1 MSDKQVI
8 IIGAGPS
15 GICAGVQLQRLLGHK
30 NVHFY
35 ERSSDMGGVWF
46 NNTYPGCAVDIPAHF
61 YSYSFALKP
70 DWPKL
75 FPVQRDLNDYF
86 HNVAEEYD
94 LLRRMTF
101 NVECYGMDWDQRR
114 SLWTVRF
121 RRTNDHSITFERE
134 APIVICAI
142 GKLDLPNIP
151 DIKGRDTFEGV
162 QFHSARW
169 DHSVNLK
176 GKNVVVLGNG
186 ASGTQFVPKISEYVG
201 RLTQIVRSAHYIQE
215 RLNPHY
221 SALFQWIM
229 KYIPGACRVH
239 RWSWYWAMEKQFGA
253 FWMTERGERK
263 RVDVAQET
271 WDYIDKAA
279 PEKYKDI
286 LRPDYLVGCRRRVH
300 SNKYLECLH
309 RENVDL
315 IHDDVI
321 EITKDS
327 VITKAGRTIPADAII
342 YATGFRTQ
350 DWLWPMEIRG
360 IDGQEMHELWE
371 KRGQVQAYYGTAH
384 DQFPNWFTLY
394 GPNTGSGH
402 NSVIY
407 QTECQVNFLCR
418 MLRPVLQGNAKSVVP
433 KYEAQKKLNDRIQES
448 LPKLTFSA
456 GCTSWF
462 IDKFGRN
469 TYVWPNYTFMFWF
482 ETVKIKWSEVLVD
495 YPKRSG
501 YFGKETGV
509 LPNVFTLGSIVLL
522 SLLVTG
528 TVSSHSFDRVAES
541 AGEMVRQLSS
551 RIQA

>member
-1 MSDKQVI
+1 MADKEVI
-8 IIGAGPS
+8 IIGTGPS

-35 ERSSDMGGVWF
+35 DRSSDMGGVWF

-75 FPVQRDLNDYF
+75 FPARQDLYDYF
-86 HNVAEEYD
+86 HNVADEYD

-101 NVECYGMDWDQRR
+101 NTECYGMSWDQVRC
-114 SLWTVRF
+114 LWTVKF
-121 RRTNDHSITFERE
+121 RKTDDHSVTFEKE
-134 APIVICAI
+134 ASIVVCAI

-151 DIKGRDTFEGV
+151 NIKGRESFSGA

-169 DHSVNLK
+169 DHSVEIK

-186 ASGTQFVPKISEYVG
+186 ASGTQFVPKIAPEAG
-201 RLTQIVRSAHYIQE
+201 KLTQIVRSAHYIQE

-221 SALFQWIM
+221 SPMFQWAM
-229 KYIPGACRVH
+229 KWIPGACRAY
-239 RWSWYWAMEKQFGA
+239 RWSWYVAMERQFAA
-253 FWMTERGERK
+253 FWLTPNGEK
-263 RVDVAQET
+263 ARVHVAQET

-279 PEKYKDI
+279 PEKYKEI

-300 SNKYLECLH
+300 SNKYLESLH
-309 RENVDL
+309 LPNVDL
-315 IHDDVI
+315 INDNVT
-321 EITKDS
+321 EITSDT
-327 VITKAGRTIPADAII
+327 VITKSGRRIPADVII

-360 IDGQEMHELWE
+360 IDGQEMHEVW
-371 KRGQVQAYYGTAH
+371 KQRGHIQAYYGTAH

-407 QTECQVNFLCR
+407 QTECQVNFMCR
-418 MLRPVLQGNAKSVVP
+418 LLKPVLKSGAKYVVP
-433 KYEAQKKLNDRIQES
+433 KKEAQLELNERIQQG

-462 IDKFGRN
+462 IDKDGKN
-469 TYVWPNYTFMFWF
+469 TYVWPNYTFMYWF
-482 ETVKIKWSEVLVD
+482 ETARIKWNEVAVE
-495 YPKRSG
+495 YPRNYMIRVIHILPDLETESSTSVCRRSQP
-501 YFGKETGV
+501 
-509 LPNVFTLGSIVLL
+509 L
-522 SLLVTG
+522 
-528 TVSSHSFDRVAES
+528 H
-541 AGEMVRQLSS
+541 
-551 RIQA
+551 